1 MVKQIVEFGVPE
13 RQAIFALRETHY
25 RGVDEAIGFIY
36 DNAEKCN
43 DTAGMTSKNPNRPC
57 LLLSMHFLLL
67 IAV

>member
-43 DTAGMTSKNPNRPC
+43 DTAGMTR
-57 LLLSMHFLLL
+57 LLPAKTQAAHTCYCQCKFCS
-67 IAV
+67 